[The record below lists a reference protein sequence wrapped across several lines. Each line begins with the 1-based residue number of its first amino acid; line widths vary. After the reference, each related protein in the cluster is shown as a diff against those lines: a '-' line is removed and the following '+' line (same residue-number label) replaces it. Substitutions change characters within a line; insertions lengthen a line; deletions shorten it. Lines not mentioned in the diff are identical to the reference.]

1 MRKENT
7 LYIHDINSLSVIY
20 NEKRLNFILVNSK
33 EIIIIRR
40 KRKTKYFIKLE
51 TSTHIKLG

>member
-40 KRKTKYFIKLE
+40 KRKYFIKRE